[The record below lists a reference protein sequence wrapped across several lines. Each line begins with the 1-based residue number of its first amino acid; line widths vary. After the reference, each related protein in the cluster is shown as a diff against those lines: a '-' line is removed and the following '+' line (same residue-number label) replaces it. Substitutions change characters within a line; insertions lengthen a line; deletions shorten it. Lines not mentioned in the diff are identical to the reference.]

1 MHTQV
6 QNTLI
11 GKITLSCCEVS
22 LLDYEELRP
31 LVLEA
36 IKQRAGSGSLHLLDI
51 INTTDSVAR
60 SKGFYAN
67 VQPWRYLGITT
78 EHYMPKE
85 DREKVRQ
92 IVWEFILQGILA
104 IGLNESNPNFP
115 FVSITE
121 YGREVLESGQTLP
134 YDPDGYLRKLKT
146 EIPNLDPLIEMYLS
160 ESLQAY
166 LKGLMFS
173 SAVMLGVASEKAFLV
188 LLEAFTNALTNKTK
202 KRKFQNL
209 QNSIRTKKKF
219 DQLKKEIMAVRQT
232 LPQELS
238 EDLES
243 QLDGIFN
250 LIRVTRNDAGH
261 PTGRRIER
269 GVAYT
274 HLQLFIFY
282 CKRIYGLIDYF
293 NNHPV

>member
-1 MHTQV
+1 
-6 QNTLI
+6 
-11 GKITLSCCEVS
+11 

-36 IKQRAGSGSLHLLDI
+36 IKQLSNGHALQLIGI
-51 INTTDSVAR
+51 INKTDSVAR
-60 SKGFYAN
+60 SAGFYAN
-67 VQPWRYLGITT
+67 VRPWRDLASVT
-78 EHYMPKE
+78 EHYMPKQ

-104 IGLNESNPNFP
+104 IGLNEQNPSFP

-121 YGREVLESGQTLP
+121 HGKEVLESGRTLP
-134 YDPDGYLRKLKT
+134 HDPDGYLKRLKT

-173 SAVMLGVASEKAFLV
+173 SAVMLGVASEKAFLM
-188 LLEAFTNALTNKTK
+188 LFEAFTNSLTDRTK
-202 KRKFQNL
+202 IQKFHSL
-209 QNSIRTKKKF
+209 QKSFLTKKKF
-219 DQLKKEIMAVRQT
+219 DDLKKEIMAIRRT
-232 LPQELS
+232 LPRELS
-238 EDLES
+238 DDLES
-243 QLDGIFN
+243 QFDGIFN
-250 LIRVTRNDAGH
+250 LISVTRNDAGH

-274 HLQLFIFY
+274 HLQLFPLY
-282 CKRIYGLIDYF
+282 CRRVYGLIDYF
-293 NNHPV
+293 NKHQV